1 MVKSKR
7 STSKLIL
14 VGLVLLL
21 MSALILSGCGNA
33 KVNTQS
39 SNIGSSADSGK
50 KLTVYT
56 SFYPMYDLTKKIGGD
71 KINLKNLVPA
81 GTEPHD
87 WEPTPSDMGNLE
99 KADVLIYNGAGM
111 ESWMDKVLKSINNK
125 KLVTVEASKGLKL
138 LGNPDKNEN
147 SAYDPHV
154 WLNPMLAKQE
164 MEAIKNALVNAD
176 SANKEYYEKNFNEN
190 AFKLDQLDQD
200 YKKTITGLSKK
211 DIIVAHQAF
220 SYLCSAYG
228 LNQVAIEGLAADSEP
243 SPARMAEIVNFAKE
257 KQLKYIFF
265 EELVSPKV
273 AQTIAKETGATAT
286 VLSPLEGLSETDQKA
301 GKDYFS
307 VMRDNLEV
315 LKKALQ

>member
-1 MVKSKR
+1 MEKLRAEIKKFGLVS
-7 STSKLIL
+7 LIL
-14 VGLVLLL
+14 LF
-21 MSALILSGCGNA
+21 MSALILSGCDS
-33 KVNTQS
+33 KVNTQN
-39 SNIGSSADSGK
+39 SNMGSSSDPGK

-56 SFYPMYDLTKKIGGD
+56 SFYPMYDLTKKVGGD
-71 KINLKNLVPA
+71 KINLKNLIPA

-87 WEPTPSDMGNLE
+87 WEPTPGDMGNLE

-111 ESWMDKVLKSINNK
+111 ETWIDKVLKSIDNE

-138 LGNPDKNEN
+138 LDNPDKNEN
-147 SAYDPHV
+147 LTYDPHV

-164 MEAIKNALVNAD
+164 MEAIKNALVSAD
-176 SANKEYYEKNFNEN
+176 PLNKEYYEKNYNDN
-190 AFKLDQLDQD
+190 AQKLDQLDQE
-200 YKKTITGLSKK
+200 YKKTIGVLSKK
-211 DIIVAHQAF
+211 DIVVAHQAF
-220 SYLCSAYG
+220 GYLCSAYG

-243 SPARMAEIVNFAKE
+243 SPARMAEIVNFVKE

-273 AQTIAKETGATAT
+273 AQTIAQETGATAT
-286 VLSPLEGLSETDQKA
+286 VLNPLEGLSEADQQA